1 MDYLDETRK
10 AIEASHGCK
19 ATHERT
25 VPVREM
31 FKGQV
36 AWEGEVEVFAITGH
50 AKAKRCYAWGYPN
63 EKRGG
68 KYDFVTVLEIPP
80 VVSPET
86 AVKAAIRA
94 GGQSN
99 R

>member
-1 MDYLDETRK
+1 MDYLDEARK

-19 ATHERT
+19 AVHERT

-31 FKGQV
+31 FQGKV
-36 AWEGEVEVFAITGH
+36 AWEGEVEVFTITGH

-80 VVSPET
+80 VTSPAL
-86 AVKAAIRA
+86 AVKAAIA
-94 GGQSN
+94 AKVTT
-99 R
+99 